1 MNQGITEYFEFIFN
15 RIARSSKA
23 VLERAE
29 FEYLNGDEEHAFIF
43 YMKYFQLI
51 QLLKDSTTYGK
62 DKQEIRNL
70 VGDNTSMINYMD
82 RLENIKTSLISR

>member
-1 MNQGITEYFEFIFN
+1 MNQGITESFEFIFN
-15 RIARSSKA
+15 RIARSSKTM
-23 VLERAE
+23 LENAD
-29 FEYLNGDEEHAFIF
+29 FEYLKGDEEKAFIF

-70 VGDNTSMINYMD
+70 VGDNTLMTNCMD
-82 RLENIKTSLISR
+82 RLVNIKTSLISR